1 MNVLEICLSSG
12 YGGLELYMAKVAGYL
27 NTNKYNVR
35 VMLRQ
40 GSFLDKRLGQQGLA
54 RNYLSVFFHHFPL
67 FAARRLARYI
77 REHQIDLIHVHHGKD
92 VFLCVLAKV
101 LAGRGRLVYTR
112 QMALTRYKHDAYHRF
127 IYRHVDAYL
136 TITRTLQEDAIK
148 YLPIARERVQLLYY
162 GVPQPP
168 VDKTNCAHYLQD
180 NALDPAA
187 FKVAIFGRVE
197 EIKGQ
202 HLVVAAA
209 TRLIREGHKVQAAI
223 IGHVMDQKYFAALQQ
238 DIERNKLQGAIR
250 YLGFHDQPVR
260 IMPCFDVVV
269 LATRCETF
277 GLVLPEAMRAGTC
290 VIGTNCGGVP
300 EIIDH
305 GQTGLLFRPDDAE
318 DLANQLRSL
327 VSDKAYR
334 KQLAEAGRR
343 EADARFSEEQHFER
357 LLQIFTSLTSGL
369 APRDQDAVA

>member
-1 MNVLEICLSSG
+1 MSKILEICLSSG

-35 VMLRQ
+35 VLVRAD
-40 GSFLDKRLGQQGLA
+40 SFLDKRLAQQGLV
-54 RNYLSVFFHHFPL
+54 RDYLSMSFHHFPL

-77 REHQIDLIHVHHGKD
+77 RDHQIDLIHVHHGKD

-112 QMALTRYKHDAYHRF
+112 QMALTRYKHDPYHRF

-136 TITRTLQEDAIK
+136 TITCVLQEDAIK
-148 YLPIARERVQLLYY
+148 YLPIDAERVQLLYY

-168 VDKTNCAHYLQD
+168 QDRLDCAQYLRD
-180 NALDPAA
+180 HGLEPDA
-187 FKVAIFGRVE
+187 FKIAIFGRVE

-209 TRLIREGHKVQAAI
+209 TRLNREGHKVQAAI
-223 IGHVMDQKYFAALQQ
+223 IGHVMDEKYFAALQQ
-238 DIERNKLQGAIR
+238 DIERNKLQGVIR

-300 EIIDH
+300 EIIEH
-305 GQTGLLFRPDDAE
+305 GKTGLLFKPDDAD
-318 DLANQLRSL
+318 DLANQLRKL
-327 VSDKAYR
+327 VIDAEYR
-334 KQLAEAGRR
+334 QRLTEAGRR
-343 EADARFSEEQHFER
+343 DADARFSEEQHFGHLMQVFNG
-357 LLQIFTSLTSGL
+357 LLQGKPL
-369 APRDQDAVA
+369 AG